1 VKTSRTSILSPR
13 SFQVIVYQITH
24 ASLNFVATYL
34 EQSLT
39 KLKEFEG
46 CVPWMYRDTV
56 GKVTVGVGLM
66 LPDAKAAESLPFLFG
81 TRPAT
86 SQEIAAEYTRV
97 DSLPQGRAS
106 TFYKSATTQLQL
118 TQQTID
124 AKLTAVLQNFETELR
139 THLPHYDTFPDGVK
153 LALLDMT
160 YNLGPSGLFKD
171 FPHLIEAAESG
182 SWAEAAAHCMRRG
195 PSPRPQRMD
204 PRTVPLRRRHHHQE
218 RSRLPVEANLARH
231 TSNLECF
238 IRPPAIEPGPG
249 LRYSELLTRKSLR
262 RAFGTGKT

>member
-1 VKTSRTSILSPR
+1 LS
-13 SFQVIVYQITH
+13 SLSQQVTHKINH
-24 ASLNFVATYL
+24 ASLNLTVATYL

-66 LPDAKAAESLPFLFG
+66 LPDTKAAESLPFLLG

-86 SQEIAAEYTRV
+86 PQEIAAEYARV

-106 TFYKSATTQLQL
+106 AFYKSATTHLEL

-124 AKLTAVLQNFETELR
+124 EKLTTVLQGFETELR
-139 THLPHYDTFPDGVK
+139 THLPHYDTLPDGVK

-160 YNLGPSGLFKD
+160 YNLGPEGLFKD
-171 FPHLIEAAESG
+171 FPHLITAVESG

-195 PSPRPQRMD
+195 PSSARNAWTREQFLSAVVTTIKAETEGLLKRIWLAIRQTLNALFGPRQ
-204 PRTVPLRRRHHHQE
+204 
-218 RSRLPVEANLARH
+218 
-231 TSNLECF
+231 
-238 IRPPAIEPGPG
+238 
-249 LRYSELLTRKSLR
+249 
-262 RAFGTGKT
+262 